1 MKKLFFFFVGMAFAF
16 GLGACNG
23 IGPDDEGFDETLL
36 YGKWQEG
43 TVYERYYATP
53 IERVMANGDTVQANG
68 TTWDESDDVYEDE
81 AQLFNWTLNGTTF
94 VHEHINTF
102 GNVIPKVYTITTLN
116 SNELVYNDDFGRE
129 HHYSRVF

>member
-81 AQLFNWTLNGTTF
+81 AQLFNWTLTGSTLKHEHVGTF
-94 VHEHINTF
+94 VI
-102 GNVIPKVYTITTLN
+102 VPKLYTVKSLT
-116 SNELVYNDDFGRE
+116 SNELVYSDDYGSE
-129 HHYSRVF
+129 HHFSRVY